1 MAVEQAFQIP
11 LEPFL
16 IFGLMAVGAILD
28 RRDAEYA
35 AQWQLVLDR
44 THHGTPLKP
53 YDWELEV

>member
-1 MAVEQAFQIP
+1 MEFLSDIP
-11 LEPFL
+11 LFEAFIL
-16 IFGLMAVGAILD
+16 FGFVGIASYFD
-28 RRDAEYA
+28 RRDARYA

>member
-1 MAVEQAFQIP
+1 MTGIP
-11 LEPFL
+11 LEPFI
-16 IFGLMAVGAILD
+16 IFAFMGIGAILD

-53 YDWELEV
+53 YDWELEI